1 MCGTVFHVDGVFT
14 PATESSIRQADLM
27 TEKRTLVLLR
37 HAKAETPGDHLDFD
51 RRLTEKGAADADAAG
66 AWLAD
71 EGLVPDLVICSPA
84 ARTRQTWH
92 GVAVALA
99 QAAPSA
105 AAPEVHYE
113 SGLYEGGRTEVV
125 DLLRRVPDEVGTV
138 LVVGHNPT
146 MSDVS
151 VLLRPD
157 DEGPDFT
164 GLKTAGLAV
173 HQSQGPWSDTE
184 PGSMELL
191 KRHAARG

>member
-1 MCGTVFHVDGVFT
+1 
-14 PATESSIRQADLM
+14 M

-71 EGLVPDLVICSPA
+71 EGLAPGLVICSPA

-92 GVAVALA
+92 AAAVALA

-105 AAPEVHYE
+105 PSPEVHYE
-113 SGLYEGGRTEVV
+113 NGLYEGGRTEVI
-125 DLLRRVPDEVGTV
+125 DLLRRVPDDVATV
-138 LVVGHNPT
+138 LIVGHNPT

-151 VLLRPD
+151 VLLRSD
-157 DEGPDFT
+157 REDPDFT
-164 GLKTAGLAV
+164 GLKTCGLAI
-173 HQSQGPWSDTE
+173 HHSGLLWSDTE
-184 PGSMELL
+184 PGSMDLL
-191 KRHAARG
+191 KRHTARG

>member
-1 MCGTVFHVDGVFT
+1 
-14 PATESSIRQADLM
+14 M

-37 HAKAETPGDHLDFD
+37 HAKAETPGDQLDFD

-71 EGLVPDLVICSPA
+71 EGLLPRLVICSPA

-105 AAPEVHYE
+105 GTPEVHYE
-113 SGLYEGGRTEVV
+113 NGLYEGGRTEVV

-157 DEGPDFT
+157 QEDLDFT
-164 GLKTAGLAV
+164 GLKTCGLAV
-173 HQSQGPWSDTE
+173 HQNRGLWSDTE
-184 PGSMELL
+184 PRSMTLL
-191 KRHAARG
+191 KRHTARG